1 MKSQKSHIESNK
13 QVEDGKTIAIDEI
26 IKQNN
31 NLKSQAQIYYKYIIN
46 LLQINVITLFKL

>member
-1 MKSQKSHIESNK
+1 MKSKKSHIESNK

-31 NLKSQAQIYYKYIIN
+31 NLKSQA
-46 LLQINVITLFKL
+46 

>member
-31 NLKSQAQIYYKYIIN
+31 NLKSQA
-46 LLQINVITLFKL
+46 